1 MDEQPAAITRAER
14 SRVAILQAAFELF
27 AELSYDGVTV
37 ERIAARARVGKP
49 TIYRRWPSKGAVVLD
64 AFIEHT
70 APPVFQETGD
80 PHQDVRAWMHAI
92 ADFLADPAKGPL
104 TAALVG
110 AAQHDPELAVAWRER
125 MYQPIRTV
133 SVDRLKA
140 AQAAGLWPETDT
152 DVLADLLA
160 GPIWFKLLVGGE
172 PPTTE
177 FVDSLL
183 AAVLPHRVR

>member
-1 MDEQPAAITRAER
+1 MDEQPAAITRTER
-14 SRVAILQAAFELF
+14 SRVAILQAAFDLF

-80 PHQDVRAWMHAI
+80 PHQDVRAWMQAI
-92 ADFLADPAKGPL
+92 AGFLADPVKGPL

-152 DVLADLLA
+152 GVLADLLA

-183 AAVLPHRVR
+183 AAVLP

>member
-1 MDEQPAAITRAER
+1 MDEQPAAMTRAER
-14 SRVAILQAAFELF
+14 SRVAILQAAFELY

-64 AFIEHT
+64 AFIEHM

-80 PHQDVRAWMHAI
+80 PRQDVRGWLHSI
-92 ADFLADPAKGPL
+92 ADFLADPVKGPL

-110 AAQHDPELAVAWRER
+110 AAQHDPELSVAWRER
-125 MYQPIRTV
+125 MYLPIRTV

-140 AQAAGLWPETDT
+140 AQAGGLWPEADT

-160 GPIWFKLLVGGE
+160 GPIWFKLLVAGE
-172 PPTTE
+172 PPTRE
-177 FVDSLL
+177 FVDGIL
-183 AAVLPHRVR
+183 AVVLP